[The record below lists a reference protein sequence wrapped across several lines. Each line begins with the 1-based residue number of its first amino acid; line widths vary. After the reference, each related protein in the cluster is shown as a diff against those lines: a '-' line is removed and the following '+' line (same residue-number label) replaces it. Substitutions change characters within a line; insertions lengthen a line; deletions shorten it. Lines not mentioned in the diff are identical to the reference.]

1 MYISNIRAP
10 PNFVAYLACFSPT
23 TLQTMS
29 SHSVP
34 RTATF
39 AWSKSRRTSPLLAT
53 GTVSGALDESFSS
66 SGSLELWDAF
76 SDQDGDQA
84 CKGRVSANAR

>member
-1 MYISNIRAP
+1 M
-10 PNFVAYLACFSPT
+10 
-23 TLQTMS
+23 

-39 AWSKSRRTSPLLAT
+39 AWSKGSAASALLAT

-66 SGSLELWDAF
+66 SAALEIWDAF
-76 SDQDGDQA
+76 GGEEGDEA
-84 CKGRVSANAR
+84 GNAAVKGRVSVEAR